1 MADIY
6 KIMFAVGILYT
17 LVSLIISGVSG
28 ALHFG
33 AHHIGHIGGDAG
45 GGLDG
50 HAHGHFHTHGDTSH
64 FGGDADS
71 DAHVSGATHGAMS
84 FILILINPL
93 VAVSFLTVFGGLGLL
108 GTHLGWNGLFVF
120 LGSIMLGIAIAVILY
135 RYVALPLYRSENSS
149 HASRA
154 DLIGKMAVVI
164 SPVLKN
170 GFGEI
175 RYTINDTRYNAPAR
189 EIDGHAVE
197 QGTEVV
203 ICRIE
208 ENIFYISRIERI

>member
-1 MADIY
+1 MSA
-6 KIMFAVGILYT
+6 F
-17 LVSLIISGVSG
+17 LII
-28 ALHFG
+28 
-33 AHHIGHIGGDAG
+33 
-45 GGLDG
+45 
-50 HAHGHFHTHGDTSH
+50 
-64 FGGDADS
+64 
-71 DAHVSGATHGAMS
+71 
-84 FILILINPL
+84 INPL

-108 GTHLGWNGLFVF
+108 GTHLGWNGLLIF
-120 LGSIMLGIAIAVILY
+120 LGSIMLAIAIAVVLY

-149 HASRA
+149 HTCRA
-154 DLIGKMAVVI
+154 DLIGKTAVVI

-197 QGTEVV
+197 QGTAVV

-208 ENIFYISRIERI
+208 ENTFFISRIERI